1 MKIACAA
8 ATKPLERSLA
18 VKLHAPV
25 MRVLSK
31 NPSLANRCYVQEQ
44 LCHIKSYFG
53 AKAMV
58 GIAFVV
64 SPDRTTNCFLGG
76 LNDSIR
82 CEPEHE
88 IAAMAHFSLRMANR
102 GRGKRMR
109 RPVTRLT
116 LLAAAAAMATGCVP
130 VRHNLP
136 PEQRLLEP
144 GPGVGGPGPGVL
156 GPIPMAPGGPM
167 MGGPMMGGPGMGG
180 PMMGG
185 QMMGGPGMGGP
196 MMGGPGMSGPMMDVP
211 GVGGPEMGGPM
222 MSPSMPMN
230 PQGPPMATT
239 DDQGND
245 IALTNFQ
252 CGINGGGYSDGSG
265 VMMTAGMLPAVPPT
279 VQVTLGKP
287 ESMQIRYDVTGS
299 GQFDSEPLIV
309 PARQNFPQGGL
320 YRLKLTNIV
329 NREGVELYPTME
341 LAYANPRTGAYLAHN
356 SIPVQFTEEDFDQVL
371 TGNFVTKV
379 IYLPDPDYQGPA
391 LAGIDTLVSTRL
403 DPGMDPIVEADRRGS
418 ILAII
423 RLGDKDIEMAG
434 GTDVGA
440 AVGMGMNGG
449 IAGMPMA
456 FAPAMTEGCGC
467 GGGPGGGNGN
477 GNPMPPSLPGMIA
490 GVTAPQYGM
499 PMSGTPIGL
508 PGPPHIPL
516 GHPAGLKKHV
526 IKNHTSMH
534 IPRPVEDVKIG
545 VRMAP
550 GYSYPNPA
558 SRIHMTEQN
567 INPGIPQGRP
577 AYDKASQRVR

>member
-1 MKIACAA
+1 
-8 ATKPLERSLA
+8 
-18 VKLHAPV
+18 
-25 MRVLSK
+25 
-31 NPSLANRCYVQEQ
+31 
-44 LCHIKSYFG
+44 
-53 AKAMV
+53 
-58 GIAFVV
+58 
-64 SPDRTTNCFLGG
+64 
-76 LNDSIR
+76 
-82 CEPEHE
+82 
-88 IAAMAHFSLRMANR
+88 
-102 GRGKRMR
+102 MR

-156 GPIPMAPGGPM
+156 GPIPMSPGM
-167 MGGPMMGGPGMGG
+167 MGGPMGNPMMGGMMDPAAMDGARMYDPSMGGNYGGQMMPAGMPMGG
-180 PMMGG
+180 PMSAVQGDSEIAMANYAQCGPDGCGPMGAG
-185 QMMGGPGMGGP
+185 GVSCLGGGMGNIPPGGGVMGMGG
-196 MMGGPGMSGPMMDVP
+196 MM
-211 GVGGPEMGGPM
+211 
-222 MSPSMPMN
+222 
-230 PQGPPMATT
+230 
-239 DDQGND
+239 
-245 IALTNFQ
+245 
-252 CGINGGGYSDGSG
+252 
-265 VMMTAGMLPAVPPT
+265 PAVPPT

-287 ESMQIRYDVTGS
+287 DSMQVRYDATGA

-320 YRLKLTNIV
+320 YRLKLTNIL
-329 NREGVELYPTME
+329 NREGVELYPTLE

-403 DPGMDPIVEADRRGS
+403 DPGIDPIIEADRRGS

-434 GTDVGA
+434 GSDGAGA
-440 AVGMGMNGG
+440 AMAMGSGVPG
-449 IAGMPMA
+449 LPIA
-456 FAPAMTEGCGC
+456 FAPSMTDGCGAC
-467 GGGPGGGNGN
+467 GPGGGLGGVGPGGNGN

-490 GVTAPQYGM
+490 GVNAPQYGM

-516 GHPAGLKKHV
+516 GHPASLKRHV
-526 IKNHTSMH
+526 IKNHTQMN
-534 IPRPVEDVKIG
+534 IPQPVDEVKIG

-550 GYSYPNPA
+550 GYSYPNPV

-567 INPGIPQGRP
+567 VHPGIPQGRP
-577 AYDKASQRVR
+577 QYDKASKRVQ